1 MKLYVTLTA
10 AALMALG
17 TPSPAQNI
25 ENTQSY
31 DWLMRQPVPV
41 TTGDITDRPYRIVGH
56 ITKGVHKATIFH
68 ADPSHDKVMRELWE
82 KARKMKADA
91 VINAQFG
98 EARNRGFVKG
108 GRDARGTAI
117 RFLKGEE
124 LRAWQERD
132 RTAPSCDG
140 RCE

>member
-1 MKLYVTLTA
+1 MKPAIIFAA
-10 AALMALG
+10 AALFATDL
-17 TPSPAQNI
+17 PLAAQNI

-31 DWLMRQPVPV
+31 EWLMRQPVPV
-41 TTGDITDRPYRIVGH
+41 TTGDITDRPYRVIGH

-82 KARKMKADA
+82 KARKMKADS
-91 VINAQFG
+91 VIYAQFG

-117 RFLKGEE
+117 QFLRGEE
-124 LRAWQERD
+124 LRAWQEQHSP
-132 RTAPSCDG
+132 TPQ
-140 RCE
+140 

>member
-1 MKLYVTLTA
+1 MKPAIALAA
-10 AALMALG
+10 AALFAIAVPLA
-17 TPSPAQNI
+17 AQNI

-31 DWLMRQPVPV
+31 EWLMRQPVPV
-41 TTGDITDRPYRIVGH
+41 TTGDITDRPYRVIGH

-91 VINAQFG
+91 VIHAQFG

-117 RFLKGEE
+117 RFLQGEE
-124 LRAWQERD
+124 LLAWQAQQ
-132 RTAPSCDG
+132 APAP
-140 RCE
+140 R